1 MRKLGQIIP
10 RGPQRWLVRV
20 PLGQDHQSGRRRYL
34 NHTVAGPLGAARD
47 YLHSQLLE
55 RGPRTGRAEAPP
67 TLNAY
72 LDRWLAL
79 AARPRLRSKSFEDYR
94 SLLARSIRPG
104 LGNRLLHSIEP
115 LDLQTVYERM
125 REGGLS
131 ARTIHYTHAVLHSAL
146 EQAIGW
152 RLLRS
157 NPAAG
162 VALPKVPA
170 RARRV
175 FTVEEAKQFLTAART
190 TRYGTV
196 FALALT
202 TGLRPSEYL
211 GLHWSDIDWVNQTVT
226 VARTLEKG
234 RGWCFS
240 ETKRPTSRRQVR
252 LQGWVT
258 RLLANLYAA
267 QKGVATEPIFRTS
280 KGRPIN
286 SDYLARHLQQI
297 LAAAELPRIRLYD
310 LRHAAA
316 SLALAAGVP
325 PKVIAEQLGHAHTA
339 FTLDVYA
346 HLLPHMQA
354 EAAQRME
361 ALLEVDSL
369 ATMPARSVASPSLA
383 CITAKASGFDYTH
396 SSFQKGN
403 TPWLNR

>member
-1 MRKLGQIIP
+1 MARQVGQIIP

-20 PLGQDHQSGRRRYL
+20 PLGRDLETGQRRYL

-47 YLHSQLLE
+47 YLHTQLSE
-55 RGPRTGRAEAPP
+55 HGPRSGRAEAPP
-67 TLNAY
+67 TLNDY

-79 AARPRLRSKSFEDYR
+79 AARPRLRSKSYLDYR
-94 SLLARSIRPG
+94 SLLARHIRPL
-104 LGNRLLHSIEP
+104 LGNRLLPSIAP
-115 LDLQTVYERM
+115 LELQAVYHGMLQR
-125 REGGLS
+125 GLS
-131 ARTIHYTHAVLHSAL
+131 ARTIHYTQAVLHTAL

-152 RLLRS
+152 RLLHS

-162 VALPKVPA
+162 VSLPKVPA
-170 RARRV
+170 RATRV
-175 FTVEEAKQFLTAART
+175 FTVEEAKQFLTAARN

-211 GLHWSDIDWVNQTVT
+211 GLRWSDVDWVNQTIT

-234 RGWCFS
+234 KGWCFS
-240 ETKRPTSRRQVR
+240 ETKRPASRRQVR

-258 RLLANLYAA
+258 RLLANLYAK
-267 QKGVATEPIFRTS
+267 QKGAATDPIFRTS

-286 SDYLARHLQQI
+286 SDYLTRHLHQI

-325 PKVIAEQLGHAHTA
+325 PKVIAEQLGHAHTS

-346 HLLPHMQA
+346 HLLPHMQV
-354 EAAQRME
+354 EAVHRVE
-361 ALLEVDSL
+361 ALLEVQSL
-369 ATMPARSVASPSLA
+369 AERAARSFDSPPVAH
-383 CITAKASGFDYTH
+383 ITAKVG
-396 SSFQKGN
+396 
-403 TPWLNR
+403 